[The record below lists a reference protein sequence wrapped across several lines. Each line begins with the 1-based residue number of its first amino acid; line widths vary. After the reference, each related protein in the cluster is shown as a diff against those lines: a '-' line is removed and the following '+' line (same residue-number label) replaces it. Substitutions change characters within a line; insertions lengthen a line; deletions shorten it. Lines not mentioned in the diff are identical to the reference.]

1 MVKKNPASIT
11 IDGVQIN
18 ADELSDKAKAIVHR
32 LHGLN
37 EERNELVR
45 TAQEKEIIITA
56 YRNQLV
62 LDYQKDQVAEEKEE
76 ENKSVKKSNN

>member
-1 MVKKNPASIT
+1 M
-11 IDGVQIN
+11 
-18 ADELSDKAKAIVHR
+18 
-32 LHGLN
+32 
-37 EERNELVR
+37 VR

-76 ENKSVKKSNN
+76 EKEEENKSVKKSNN